1 MIRSQWLLVVMT
13 RLAVGGV
20 GQVWLVQLSSYRLFA
35 YVGPREFEAYHW
47 AWWRS
52 IWGPV
57 ISPAALVFVGAI
69 VMLWMRPPG
78 IPSWALWLGF
88 ALELLLG
95 VGTAIW
101 ASVTT
106 VLPHDGAIER
116 EPGSDLRRLPRP
128 TVGELGPLRDAVAL
142 RFHCGRVFPEQ
153 VSGVAPR
160 RGAACLGRLLRIRSI
175 ATTACVGFPAAFSLV
190 CNGANGLFFPPGTS
204 GSIEATV
211 FYITTAATVT
221 LVSSVEVPNGGGST
235 VPEPASIMLLGTG
248 LTGLIAVRCRHAIDD
263 DAARR

>member
-13 RLAVGGV
+13 LLAVGGV

-57 ISPAALVFVGAI
+57 ISPAALVFVGAV
-69 VMLWMRPPG
+69 VMLWMPPPG

-101 ASVTT
+101 W
-106 VLPHDGAIER
+106 
-116 EPGSDLRRLPRP
+116 
-128 TVGELGPLRDAVAL
+128 GPLMARL
-142 RFHCGRVFPEQ
+142 
-153 VSGVAPR
+153 SAPD
-160 RGAACLGRLLRIRSI
+160 
-175 ATTACVGFPAAFSLV
+175 
-190 CNGANGLFFPPGTS
+190 
-204 GSIEATV
+204 
-211 FYITTAATVT
+211 
-221 LVSSVEVPNGGGST
+221 
-235 VPEPASIMLLGTG
+235 
-248 LTGLIAVRCRHAIDD
+248 TGLIQPRYRQLLRTHWIRVALVTSYGWLASWMLIRTLALR
-263 DAARR
+263 